1 MDKINSKQTRA
12 TANRFIDGVNDDI
25 REDLEEGST
34 SAFAMDIYRA
44 LGYIAAL
51 EDFRIMSVRDIEL
64 FRKKVQKA
72 FDNKSIIKKFG
83 TN

>member
-1 MDKINSKQTRA
+1 MDKINSKQSRA
-12 TANRFIDGVNDDI
+12 IANSFIDSVNDDI

-44 LGYIAAL
+44 CGYIAAL
-51 EDFRIMSVRDIEL
+51 EDFRIMSVRDIKL

-72 FDNKSIIKKFG
+72 YDKKSIIKKFA